1 MYSYDYKDS
10 IYLHGHGDTVPVTQD
25 LMKILGTKDISQGGL
40 SQKSVTVI
48 SHALL
53 TYDSSK
59 PCGVMSIFH
68 ICHTHHSIW
77 YSVVDHRIHG
87 HRDRVL
93 GQDLGGERGALN
105 SDKMVGYEL
114 PTSCGGT
121 PRVIVLKSTFWYD
134 SIQGNTKNIPEG
146 KSRVREFL
154 NV

>member
-68 ICHTHHSIW
+68 ICHTHHSI
-77 YSVVDHRIHG
+77 
-87 HRDRVL
+87 
-93 GQDLGGERGALN
+93 
-105 SDKMVGYEL
+105 
-114 PTSCGGT
+114 
-121 PRVIVLKSTFWYD
+121 
-134 SIQGNTKNIPEG
+134 
-146 KSRVREFL
+146 
-154 NV
+154 